1 MYMCFYSISPQ
12 SISVFKTWSGCLSRC
27 IVMFAAQILG
37 DYKRHGVPIAVGDEQ
52 NCQRASALGVADVDV
67 SGQ

>member
-1 MYMCFYSISPQ
+1 
-12 SISVFKTWSGCLSRC
+12 
-27 IVMFAAQILG
+27 MFAAQILG